1 MEQRTNET
9 PFEELYRRT
18 APAVRGYL
26 TARGVDD
33 PEAVTQDVFL
43 ALLPRLA
50 TAHGGEAGISTLL
63 FSIAHA
69 RSVDHHRRRTRNPV
83 TVEYAADDDP
93 RIAPSAEDRV
103 LGSAK
108 NSSVVAMLGA
118 LPVQQREVLLLRI
131 VADLPIDSVATIM
144 NTTAGAVKQLQRRAL
159 LTLKGDLAPDPH
171 RTAAAAEGN
180 VA

>member
-1 MEQRTNET
+1 M
-9 PFEELYRRT
+9 
-18 APAVRGYL
+18 GYL

-33 PEAVTQDVFL
+33 PEAITQDVFL

-50 TAHGGEAGISTLL
+50 TIHGGDAGISTLL

-93 RIAPSAEDRV
+93 RVTSSAEERV
-103 LGSAK
+103 LGSAA
-108 NSSVVAMLGA
+108 NSPVVAMMST
-118 LPVQQREVLLLRI
+118 LPAEQREVLLLRI
-131 VADLPIDSVATIM
+131 IADLPIESVATIM
-144 NTTAGAVKQLQRRAL
+144 GKTAGAVKQLQRRAL
-159 LTLKGDLAPDPH
+159 LALKSGLSLEPNSVKN
-171 RTAAAAEGN
+171 GS

>member
-1 MEQRTNET
+1 M
-9 PFEELYRRT
+9 
-18 APAVRGYL
+18 GYL

-33 PEAVTQDVFL
+33 PEAITQDVFL

-50 TAHGGEAGISTLL
+50 TIHGGDAGISTLL

-93 RIAPSAEDRV
+93 RVTPSAEERV
-103 LGSAK
+103 LGSAA
-108 NSSVVAMLGA
+108 NSPVVAMMST
-118 LPVQQREVLLLRI
+118 LPAEQREVLLLRI
-131 VADLPIDSVATIM
+131 IADLPIESVATIM
-144 NTTAGAVKQLQRRAL
+144 GKTAGAVKQLQRRAL
-159 LTLKGDLAPDPH
+159 LALKSGLSLEPNSVKN
-171 RTAAAAEGN
+171 GS